1 MFTAIKKYRSN
12 FDHFGFLTLAI
23 MVSGCAISPSQKV
36 SPHIVYFES
45 SYNDKNRAPA
55 SLTPPD
61 TIKNDVI
68 DPVYLG
74 SQADYH
80 FAAGE
85 AFSYEGK
92 HQNAIESFKLVLVY
106 DPESSQVRTRLATEY
121 LKLGLISESLEQAEL
136 AAKKDPSSTE
146 VRLLL
151 GALYSSLKVYDKAI
165 KEYEQVLKLDPDNT
179 EAPLYLGAI
188 YAERKNYERSL
199 NHFRALIANPEYK
212 KPYLAW
218 YYIGRVQSER
228 SEKKYQK
235 AAEEAYQKALSLKPD
250 HEESA
255 LALNNLYRILGQTDK
270 AIAML
275 NRYQIE
281 QGPSETIA
289 EVLYQHYIE
298 EEKYT
303 EALEQ
308 LAILEKTA
316 TDQLNIKVKIALI
329 LMEQKQYEPA
339 IKKLNEIL
347 IEVPESDKIRFYLAA
362 VYEELNQTDNA
373 IVHFNK
379 VQPQSQFFTE
389 AVVHST
395 YLLRQQNKVS
405 DALSVVK
412 SALASREDVP
422 QFYAVYSSLLDE
434 TGEYETALNILS
446 KGIEK
451 FPDNTQLH
459 FFLGSTY
466 DRLGMKDSVEKQ
478 MLRVLELDSQH
489 TQALNFIAFHYV
501 ETNQKLDQAEK
512 YARQAIAL
520 DPKDGYVMDTL
531 GWILFKRNKITEAVQ
546 YLEMA
551 HKAVPNEPIIAEHLG
566 DVYLS
571 QNLIEKARDL
581 YQHAANHES
590 DAKKLSEIRRK
601 ISSLENQKSLPKEIS
616 AEDHNGRKPAS
627 SR

>member
-1 MFTAIKKYRSN
+1 MFKVSVN
-12 FDHFGFLTLAI
+12 VGLLGLTLLAA
-23 MVSGCAISPSQKV
+23 GCASSPNSKS

-55 SLTPPD
+55 SMSPPEIAN
-61 TIKNDVI
+61 TDVI
-68 DPVYLG
+68 DPVYIG

-85 AFSYEGK
+85 AFSYEGQ
-92 HQNAIESFKLVLVY
+92 HQKAVDSFKLVLVY
-106 DPESSQVRTRLATEY
+106 DPESSQVRLRLATEY
-121 LKLGLISESLEQAEL
+121 LKLGLLSESLEQAEI
-136 AAKKDPSSTE
+136 ASKKDPKSVE
-146 VRLLL
+146 ARLLM

-165 KEYEQVLKLDPDNT
+165 KEYEQALKLDPENT

-188 YAERKNYERSL
+188 FAERRNYDKSLNYFRSL
-199 NHFRALIANPEYK
+199 LSNPDYK

-228 SEKKYQK
+228 PERKFQK
-235 AAEEAYQKALSLKPD
+235 AAEEAYQSALSSKPD
-250 HEESA
+250 HEESII
-255 LALNNLYRILGQTDK
+255 ALNNLYRLLGQTDK
-270 AIAML
+270 AIVML
-275 NRYQIE
+275 EKFQVD

-289 EVLYQHYIE
+289 EILYQHYIE
-298 EEKYT
+298 EEKYP
-303 EALEQ
+303 EALAQ
-308 LAILEKTA
+308 LAIIEKTA

-329 LMEQKQYEPA
+329 MMEQKQYESA
-339 IKKLNEIL
+339 VKKLNEIL

-362 VYEELNQTDNA
+362 VYEELNQSDNA

-379 VQPQSQFFTE
+379 VQSHSQFFAE
-389 AVVHST
+389 SVVHST
-395 YLLRQQNKVS
+395 YLLRQQNKIS
-405 DALSVVK
+405 EALGVAK
-412 SALASREDVP
+412 SAIEKREDVP

-434 TGEYETALNILS
+434 TGDYQTALDILL

-451 FPDNTQLH
+451 FPENTQLH

-466 DRLGMKDSVEKQ
+466 DRLGMKELVEKQ
-478 MLRVLELDSQH
+478 MLRVLDLDPNH

-512 YARQAIAL
+512 YARQAISL
-520 DPKDGYVMDTL
+520 DPKDGYIMDTL
-531 GWILFKRNKITEAVQ
+531 GWILFKRNKVTEAVR

-571 QNLIEKARDL
+571 QNLVDKAYSL

-590 DAKKLSEIRRK
+590 DAQKLNAIRKKIT
-601 ISSLENQKSLPKEIS
+601 SLENQKPLPKETTAQDS
-616 AEDHNGRKPAS
+616 ETRKPAS
-627 SR
+627 AR